1 MASFSVDDP
10 PKPFRGGSPPLP
22 HRHAET
28 PDFVVHEIGVD
39 ECGRGPLFGRLYAAA
54 VVLPREGGFA
64 YHLMR
69 DSKKIASRARRA
81 EIAQYIRK
89 HALAYSIQYVD
100 NDVIDRTNILRANM
114 HAMHAGVRDVLGQ
127 LARVGK
133 TTRVAPLTPGRSSE
147 HIASMLRTD
156 PCIILVD
163 GNYFKPFSVYDDSC
177 DELRYVSHTLIEG
190 GDGAHAAIA
199 AASILAKDAHDTWIE
214 GLCDQYPA
222 LEERYG
228 MRSHVGYGTARHL
241 EGIAAHGITQ
251 WHRRSFGPCKT
262 APLSVLTSKQPSKQ
276 QETDAVT
283 YKLP

>member
-54 VVLPREGGFA
+54 VVLPSPRNSGEEGGFA

-81 EIAQYIRK
+81 EIAEYIRK

-100 NDVIDRTNILRANM
+100 NDVIDSTNILRANM
-114 HAMHAGVRDVLGQ
+114 QAMHAGVRDVLGQ
-127 LARVGK
+127 LAS
-133 TTRVAPLTPGRSSE
+133 GRSSE
-147 HIASMLRTD
+147 HIASMLRMD

-214 GLCDQYPA
+214 ELCDQYPA

-262 APLSVLTSKQPSKQ
+262 APLSVLTSKQQ
-276 QETDAVT
+276 QEIDVV
-283 YKLP
+283 

>member
-1 MASFSVDDP
+1 MASFASTTTP
-10 PKPFRGGSPPLP
+10 PKPFRGESPPLP
-22 HRHAET
+22 HRHADT
-28 PDFVVHEIGVD
+28 PEFVAHEIGLD

-54 VVLPREGGFA
+54 VVLPREGFA

-81 EIAQYIRK
+81 EIAQYIR
-89 HALAYSIQYVD
+89 ANAVAYSIQHVD

-114 HAMHAGVRDVLGQ
+114 QAMHAGVRDVLGQ
-127 LARVGK
+127 LAKKVSRLGYEPSD
-133 TTRVAPLTPGRSSE
+133 TSE

-214 GLCDQYPA
+214 SLCDQYPE

-262 APLSVLTSKQPSKQ
+262 APLSLLRPLTP
-276 QETDAVT
+276 D
-283 YKLP
+283 LPPGNEGGR